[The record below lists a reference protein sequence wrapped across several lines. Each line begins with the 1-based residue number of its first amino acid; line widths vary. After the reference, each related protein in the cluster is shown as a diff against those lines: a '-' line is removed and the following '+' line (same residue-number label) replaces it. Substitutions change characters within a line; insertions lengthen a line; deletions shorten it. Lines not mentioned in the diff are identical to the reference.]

1 MKNKKKIIGSTVIL
15 AIFLFSMLIGYFR
28 DNVYNEKTE
37 DIFIENKIE
46 DKEEIQE
53 GGITIY
59 VNGEVTNPG
68 VYKLKDDSR
77 IEDAIKIAGG
87 FTENADKDKLN
98 LAKKIRDEDYI
109 FVYEKDHENSDVSK
123 RSNNINE
130 EKKININ
137 EASKEELKS
146 IPGIGEVTAQKIIEY
161 REKNSGFNSIEEIK
175 NIDRIGEKTFEKL
188 KDKLD
193 IR

>member
-1 MKNKKKIIGSTVIL
+1 
-15 AIFLFSMLIGYFR
+15 MLIGYFR

-46 DKEEIQE
+46 NKEESQE
-53 GGITIY
+53 SGITIY

-87 FTENADKDKLN
+87 FTKNADKDKLN

-109 FVYEKDHENSDVSK
+109 FVYEKDDENGDGSK
-123 RSNNINE
+123 RSNSNNE

-137 EASKEELKS
+137 DASKEELKS

-161 REKNSGFNSIEEIK
+161 REKNRGFNSIEEIK

>member
-1 MKNKKKIIGSTVIL
+1 MKNKKKIIGSTAIL
-15 AIFLFSMLIGYFR
+15 ILFLCFMIIGYFK

-37 DIFIENKIE
+37 DIFIENK
-46 DKEEIQE
+46 EEFQDSD
-53 GGITIY
+53 ITIY
-59 VNGEVTNPG
+59 VNGEVINPG
-68 VYKLKDDSR
+68 VYKLKGDSR
-77 IEDAIKIAGG
+77 IEDVIKIAGG
-87 FTENADKDKLN
+87 FTNNADKDKLN
-98 LAKKIRDEDYI
+98 LAKKLRDEDYI
-109 FVYEKDHENSDVSK
+109 FVYERASENNDGSK
-123 RSNNINE
+123 RSNNINQ
-130 EKKININ
+130 EKKVNIN

-161 REKNSGFNSIEEIK
+161 RETNRGFNSIDEMK